1 MDSQDNDDLDTF
13 DKDFHLP
20 EITDREEKAKGRNQ
34 KEKAS
39 FFWTLLKSGLLKR
52 EVPGIVY
59 ARGLPNCPLGTLRT
73 AGRGDCVPRKKQQ
86 FARGLPDCPLGT
98 LRTAGRGDCV
108 PRKKQDFARR
118 LVMATGQ
125 LNMAVSLE
133 SSPPPGPIVPDRERE
148 VALAWSDFRR

>member
-1 MDSQDNDDLDTF
+1 MDSEDNNDLDTF
-13 DKDFHLP
+13 EKDFHLP

-52 EVPGIVY
+52 EVPGTVY
-59 ARGLPNCPLGTLRT
+59 
-73 AGRGDCVPRKKQQ
+73 
-86 FARGLPDCPLGT
+86 ARGLPDCPLGT

-108 PRKKQDFARR
+108 PRKKQELARG

-133 SSPPPGPIVPDRERE
+133 TSPHSGPIVPDRERE
-148 VALAWSDFRR
+148 VDLA